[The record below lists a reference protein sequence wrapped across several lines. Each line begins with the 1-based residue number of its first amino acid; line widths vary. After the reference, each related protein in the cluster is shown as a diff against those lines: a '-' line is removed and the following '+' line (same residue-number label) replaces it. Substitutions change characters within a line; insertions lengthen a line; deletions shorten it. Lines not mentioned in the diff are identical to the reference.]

1 MAFLLFFILGLFTVQ
16 LDSLPHET
24 FECTLILPIEEN
36 ASFRGGQNTMFLFI
50 KKHLHCPA
58 NAPKGKVYIQFKVHK
73 NGTLS
78 DFSILRGLSPSC
90 DKEAL
95 RVLKMMPK
103 WIPAKLQGKAID
115 SRYTVPIAF
124 DCQ

>member
-1 MAFLLFFILGLFTVQ
+1 MAFLLFFTLSLLTVQ
-16 LDSLPHET
+16 QDSLPHERDVIICG
-24 FECTLILPIEEN
+24 FEYS
-36 ASFRGGQNTMFLFI
+36 ASFKGDQKAFILFLQ
-50 KKHLHCPA
+50 KHLHCPA
-58 NAPKGKVYIQFKVHK
+58 NAPKGKVYVQFKVHK

-78 DFSILRGLSPSC
+78 NFSILRGLSPSC

-124 DCQ
+124 NCQ

>member
-1 MAFLLFFILGLFTVQ
+1 MAFLLFFTLSLFTIQ
-16 LDSLPHET
+16 QDSLPHESDFIICS
-24 FECTLILPIEEN
+24 FEYS
-36 ASFRGGQNTMFLFI
+36 ASFKGDQKAFILFLQ
-50 KKHLHCPA
+50 KHLHCPA
-58 NAPKGKVYIQFKVHK
+58 NAPKGKVYVQFKVHK

-103 WIPAKLQGKAID
+103 WIPAKLQGKAIA

>member
-1 MAFLLFFILGLFTVQ
+1 MAFLLFFILNLFIVQ
-16 LDSLPHET
+16 QDSLPHERL
-24 FECTLILPIEEN
+24 ECIVTIEES
-36 ASFRGGQNTMFLFI
+36 ASFRGGISTMFIFI

-58 NAPKGKVYIQFKVHK
+58 NAPKGKVYVQFKVHK

-103 WIPAKLQGKAID
+103 WIPAKLQGKAIA

>member
-1 MAFLLFFILGLFTVQ
+1 MAFLLFFTLNLLTVQ
-16 LDSLPHET
+16 QDSLWHEEGCVIWC
-24 FECTLILPIEEN
+24 FEYS
-36 ASFRGGQNTMFLFI
+36 ASFKGDQKAFMLFL

-78 DFSILRGLSPSC
+78 NFSILRGLSPSC

-103 WIPAKLQGKAID
+103 WIPAKLQGKVVD

-124 DCQ
+124 NCQ